1 MTATTATLLFTGIS
15 KTDGGTT
22 TTITDEATA
31 RDGAEATPATDRRE
45 ESRRETHL
53 LLRRMADCYRQPR
66 HFENRQR
73 RVPDPV
79 HESSAGIGISHSASP
94 SVGGSNEGYRLRS
107 VRFDDQR
114 SNRIREWARLFK
126 PVVRHSEKDGRPTPS
141 TQPTPPQRIPP
152 STAFQNGDD
161 PTRVFR
167 TKPERLLDFDRPERC
182 LSPRPNPPRFETVS
196 PVPLERTAIPIQGS
210 SVRTL
215 TGSVDI
221 HEGSQTPLAL
231 GKTQGYSDIS
241 VPGRSHHRSGDQ
253 GEIPHGHRDGV
264 TQTEE
269 LGLLNK
275 ASQVQF
281 NTVPDASTSGV
292 RNRHDDDDT
301 QGSRSEDSRRTTR
314 SLQVGEQ
321 GDMHSTST
329 LLIHRQSHRYDSRC
343 LPSTSE
349 GSASSSRQDPCAQIG
364 IALGE
369 LDLSLAGSNRRTPLV
384 AHKPAT
390 MERALMDHVD
400 STKGRL
406 HGRLGLRMGNSS
418 GQQIVQRIM
427 VTSTPVETHQLQGV
441 DDSLYRPSPTR
452 STRTHNQHNLGQHHD
467 HSIHQP
473 LRRDTV
479 TGSDGA
485 GDIVMGVV
493 SEDRNEDQDDLR
505 SIGIQSCR
513 RTITTTNRA
522 TRMVHQQR
530 MLSTIGRNMG
540 TTPRRSLRLTRKP
553 PTLSVYD
560 LEAHNRRHR
569 TRRSSTPLETTGQ
582 RLLMPS
588 MESHPSHAAEDQ
600 TGEDHCNNSD
610 TSVANSGV
618 VPNDQDDGNC
628 STNLDTS
635 PPSVAGPGKRPR
647 HTGKEPP
654 LVVMRLEGKR
664 RRLLAKGWDPAT
676 ASIVVDSPEM
686 KGRQRSYARVQD
698 RYIQW
703 ATARGVDAMEPQPAQ
718 LLNWLASGVSIN
730 NWSSTTVSSY
740 KVAVIQM
747 YEDKT
752 SFDDPDFN
760 LFFKTLRRRQI
771 KHTKELNIDIKPV
784 VDYLLGLGPNEGLS
798 ISDLTKKLCWLLGTC
813 GFLRP
818 NDIECID
825 LSNNKF
831 RVDRVAAILPIMI
844 PKETRGGM
852 RVCRYTTVKGHEDPL
867 LCPVKA
873 LSEYL
878 RRIEGHDDTFPH
890 PKDPTV
896 QYRPLIRD
904 VRDMSRP
911 VVTDTISN
919 HIASISGKLA
929 LPDGEK
935 LPRARALGSTA
946 AIQQGAS
953 VDDVVV
959 HGNWSSSVLF
969 DKFYRLHAATKTNF
983 TSMVLA

>member
-1 MTATTATLLFTGIS
+1 MKAPPVSEFHTPPHPVS
-15 KTDGGTT
+15 E
-22 TTITDEATA
+22 EATKVIDSEVSA
-31 RDGAEATPATDRRE
+31 LMTKGAIEYASGRGFSSQLFVIPKKTGDLRPVLNLRPLNEFLPAQHFKM
-45 ESRRETHL
+45 ETIQHVCSVL
-53 LLRRMADCYRQPR
+53 
-66 HFENRQR
+66 NRNDYLTSIDLSDAFLH
-73 RVPDPV
+73 VP
-79 HESSAGIGISHSASP
+79 
-94 SVGGSNEGYRLRS
+94 
-107 VRFDDQR
+107 
-114 SNRIREWARLFK
+114 
-126 PVVRHSEKDGRPTPS
+126 
-141 TQPTPPQRIPP
+141 
-152 STAFQNGDD
+152 
-161 PTRVFR
+161 
-167 TKPERLLDFDRPERC
+167 
-182 LSPRPNPPRFETVS
+182 
-196 PVPLERTAIPIQGS
+196 
-210 SVRTL
+210 
-215 TGSVDI
+215 I
-221 HEGSQTPLAL
+221 HP
-231 GKTQGYSDIS
+231 
-241 VPGRSHHRSGDQ
+241 
-253 GEIPHGHRDGV
+253 
-264 TQTEE
+264 
-269 LGLLNK
+269 
-275 ASQVQF
+275 
-281 NTVPDASTSGV
+281 
-292 RNRHDDDDT
+292 
-301 QGSRSEDSRRTTR
+301 DSRRY
-314 SLQVGEQ
+314 LQFLWKGRLYQFKV
-321 GDMHSTST
+321 
-329 LLIHRQSHRYDSRC
+329 
-343 LPSTSE
+343 LPF
-349 GSASSSRQDPCAQIG
+349 G
-364 IALGE
+364 
-369 LDLSLAGSNRRTPLV
+369 LSLAPLIFTKVLKPLLRWARRKGIRISAYLDDLIIAAATKEKSRMATEMVLHKLKSLGFLTKLAKSSLTPSQTLQHLGFEIDTTTMTLKVPGQKIRDVRREASKLV
-384 AHKPAT
+384 NKGTCTVRQLSSFIGKAIAMTAAVFPARLKVQHLLADKI
-390 MERALMDHVD
+390 RALKSGSPWESSISLSQAATDELLWWRTNLRQWNGLSWIMY

-530 MLSTIGRNMG
+530 MLSTIGRNVG